1 MLVTVDKQYVYEFDG
16 YSLNI
21 ARRSLFRDG
30 KRVELSPRVFDVLC
44 ILVEN
49 AGELVTKDEIL
60 SRVWADATVE
70 DGNVNRT
77 VSTLRQK
84 LGKMADGGQFV
95 ETVPRYGYRF
105 VAEVSMA
112 STTPKPEESAAPR
125 ITEAHSMR
133 AFAVAAVV
141 LIICFTAAAAYFVLR
156 DRGAKVRTSSKN
168 TLVRLT
174 NGETDDMVPSFTNDG
189 RIRFA
194 RIVDKVAYSYTLA
207 ADGSGAAR
215 EVSIAGLKRGLWS
228 PDGKMVMYHRDGSDT
243 QLYLANSDSSGE
255 RQLPFKAGNSSW
267 SRDSKSIL
275 FQQFLATEKGTKNSD
290 IFQFTLANNELK
302 PIVEN
307 AAFDGDPSL
316 SPDGNTLLFVSERD
330 GNIEIYKKDLA
341 TGIETRLTNSPGHDS
356 YPSFSPDGTQIVFN
370 SDREREN
377 TDVYIMNADGSGL
390 RKLTDLP
397 TNEFV
402 TSDPWSADG
411 TTLLVVSN
419 ATGADNIYK
428 YEVELF
434 DMTALTGVKSDAFAP
449 SVSADGKALV
459 YCVGVSDSNSEIRLF
474 DLESQNDRLITSVA
488 TGGCTARISPD
499 GRQVLFTDFANG
511 NTDVFVINP
520 DGSGRRQ
527 LTNDGSKDSMPSWSP
542 DGALIV
548 FVANRGGDLQ
558 RTSLWLMRADGTY
571 QREIYRG
578 EGSSLEPFWSS
589 ATDQIFFSN
598 DEIGGRTGNFEVFAI
613 SPDGQQKRRVTESP
627 RFDVSPSV
635 SPDGKRVAFVS
646 NFDGNSEVYVSNID
660 GTGRL
665 RITRDKAEDT
675 SPSWSADGLQLFFTS
690 DRTGKRAIY
699 RASLN

>member
-1 MLVTVDKQYVYEFDG
+1 MLVTVDKQYVYAFDG
-16 YSLNI
+16 YSLNF

-60 SRVWADATVE
+60 SRVWADAAVE

-77 VSTLRQK
+77 ISTLRQK

-105 VAEVSMA
+105 VAEVSVA
-112 STTPKPEESAAPR
+112 STTSKIEETAAPR

-156 DRGAKVRTSSKN
+156 DRDATVRTSSKN

-194 RIVDKVAYSYTLA
+194 RIVDKVAYSYTMA

-215 EVSIAGLKRGLWS
+215 EVSIAELKRGLWS

-243 QLYLANSDSSGE
+243 QLYLANSDGSGE

-275 FQQFLATEKGTKNSD
+275 FQQFLTTDKGTKNSD
-290 IFQFTLANNELK
+290 IFQFTIASNEVK

-316 SPDGNTLLFVSERD
+316 SPDGKTLLFVSERD
-330 GNIEIYKKDLA
+330 GNIEVYKKDLA
-341 TGIETRLTNSPGHDS
+341 TGTETRLTNSPGHDS

-411 TTLLVVSN
+411 TSLLVVSN
-419 ATGADNIYK
+419 ANGADNIYR
-428 YEVELF
+428 YEIELF
-434 DMTALTGVKSDAFAP
+434 DIQTVVGTKIDAFAP
-449 SVSADGKALV
+449 TVSTDGSIV
-459 YCVGVSDSNSEIRLF
+459 YCVGIDDSNSEIRRF
-474 DLESQNDRLITSVA
+474 DLGKNIDKLVAKVTTSS
-488 TGGCTARISPD
+488 CTARLSPD
-499 GRQVLFTDFANG
+499 GQTVVFSDFVNG
-511 NTDVFVINP
+511 NTDIFTVKT
-520 DGSGRRQ
+520 DGTDRRQ
-527 LTNDGSKDSMPSWSP
+527 LTNDASKDSMPSWSP
-542 DGALIV
+542 DGKLIV

-558 RTSLWLMRADGTY
+558 RTSLWIMNADGSG

-578 EGSSLEPFWSS
+578 DGSSLEPFWSA
-589 ATDQIFFSN
+589 ATNEIFVAN
-598 DEIGGRTGNFEVFAI
+598 DEIGGRTGNFEILAI
-613 SPDGQQKRRVTESP
+613 SPDGLQKLRVTESP

-646 NFDGNSEVYVSNID
+646 NIDGNSEIYVSNTD
-660 GTGRL
+660 GTNRL

-675 SPSWSADGLQLFFTS
+675 SPTWSADGTEIYFS
-690 DRTGKRAIY
+690 SNRGGKRTIH
-699 RASLN
+699 RARAF